1 MARQRMVTRTIVT
14 REVAFKKFNME
25 TSKVESDLIAFG
37 VNVTINND
45 TKGITTINERLAS
58 MGQKATCVMI
68 DSITDK
74 ETLYGM
80 TEADFIS
87 HAEIIPTRPKA
98 DKDEQLDNP
107 TAE

>member
-1 MARQRMVTRTIVT
+1 MARQRMVTLTIVT

-25 TSKVESDLIAFG
+25 TAKVESDMIAFG

-45 TKGITTINERLAS
+45 RKGIATINERLAS

-74 ETLYGM
+74 EKLYGM
-80 TEADFIS
+80 TEDEFIQN
-87 HAEIIPTRPKA
+87 ARVLPPRTTET
-98 DKDEQLDNP
+98 E
-107 TAE
+107 EE

>member
-25 TSKVESDLIAFG
+25 TAKVESDMIAFG

-45 TKGITTINERLAS
+45 TKGIATINERLAS

-80 TEADFIS
+80 TEDEFIQN
-87 HAEIIPTRPKA
+87 ARVLPPRTTET
-98 DKDEQLDNP
+98 E
-107 TAE
+107 EE

>member
-25 TSKVESDLIAFG
+25 TAKVESDMIAFG

-45 TKGITTINERLAS
+45 RKGIATINERLAS

-80 TEADFIS
+80 TEDEFIQN
-87 HAEIIPTRPKA
+87 ARVLPPRTTET
-98 DKDEQLDNP
+98 E
-107 TAE
+107 EE

>member
-25 TSKVESDLIAFG
+25 TAKVESDLIAFG
-37 VNVTINND
+37 VNVNISND
-45 TKGITTINERLAS
+45 TKGIATINERLAS

-80 TEADFIS
+80 TEDEFIQN
-87 HAEIIPTRPKA
+87 ALVLPPRTTET
-98 DKDEQLDNP
+98 E
-107 TAE
+107 E